1 MTANLRGVPSI
12 RASILSKLT
21 CVMKMHFISVN
32 DSWKFSLFPLRISRN
47 LSRAVLVET
56 AALQGPLSY
65 EGKTS
70 QKHLCCRRRSR
81 QKYNRNIYVVKTVFP
96 KGNYL
101 HTGILACI
109 ISAHAFSLPLPPH
122 NFPSLRTLDSGR
134 IGAPLH
140 TFFSSP
146 VLVFFRRQRRQLGVS
161 RT

>member
-1 MTANLRGVPSI
+1 VCLPSQHI
-12 RASILSKLT
+12 YISSKLT
-21 CVMKMHFISVN
+21 CLMKMHFISVN
-32 DSWKFSLFPLRISRN
+32 DSLKFSLFPLCISRN
-47 LSRAVLVET
+47 LCKAVLVET

-70 QKHLCCRRRSR
+70 QKHLCCRRRSC

-109 ISAHAFSLPLPPH
+109 ISAHAFSLPFPSH
-122 NFPSLRTLDSGR
+122 NFPSLLTLGSGR
-134 IGAPLH
+134 TGAPLH

-146 VLVFFRRQRRQLGVS
+146 ELVFFRRQRRQLGLS
-161 RT
+161 GT